1 MSIKKKTFLLIFV
14 AIVIFEALFLGVQQF
29 VVFPSFITL
38 EQVEAKQN
46 LDRSILAIQNEIKH
60 LESLCHDWSSW
71 NDVVQ
76 FLADKNQGFIDN
88 NLGNVSLTG
97 IHLNAML
104 FYDLEYRSVY
114 KKTIDLKTEQ
124 PLDLENFPI
133 DQIPPTSP
141 FYLDFSKDVQW
152 GEKVISGVWMIRGE
166 PMLVAARP
174 VLTSDN
180 KGKPYG
186 LLIMGRLLTNEGIK
200 KISDLTQVNF
210 SIIPVDDLTHKT
222 EIDRVL
228 AERDAGEINPFEKV
242 SNKLLNIYAAFK
254 DINGND
260 AFIIRTSFPRDIARE
275 GIETIRFAIL
285 FSWLIGLATLLLIIF
300 ILDRMLL
307 NPISH
312 LTKHTK
318 YIQEKG
324 DYAARIDLKRVDEIG
339 QLANAFDGM
348 IGTIE
353 SQTGELARM
362 NKELVDLSFRDGLTK
377 VSNRRYFDQ
386 QLPII
391 LGHMHREKQPCSL
404 IIGDIDFFKQYNDT
418 YGHLAGDDCLKAVGK
433 ILRDQSRR
441 SLDLVARY
449 GGEEFVLVLPETD
462 EQQARE
468 IAEKLRQAVQDE
480 KIEHRGSSIG
490 DTVSI
495 SLGVTTVEPGVKA
508 EAGQVI
514 TTADKALYEA
524 KKSGRN
530 RIEFKQYAE

>member
-14 AIVIFEALFLGVQQF
+14 AIIIFEALFFAVQQYI
-29 VVFPSFITL
+29 VFPSFITL

-60 LESLCHDWSSW
+60 LDELCHDWAAW
-71 NDVVQ
+71 NDTVQ
-76 FLADKNQGFIDN
+76 FMKDRNENYING
-88 NLGNVSLTG
+88 NLVDTTLINARLNLIQYFDVSG
-97 IHLNAML
+97 KS
-104 FYDLEYRSVY
+104 FYR
-114 KKTIDLKTEQ
+114 KTIDLKTEQ
-124 PLDLENFPI
+124 PLAPGDFNLDELPLGSSLYIDPAQKEPWGDVKVTGIWMNDNSPMMIAVRPILNSENEGPSHGI
-133 DQIPPTSP
+133 
-141 FYLDFSKDVQW
+141 
-152 GEKVISGVWMIRGE
+152 
-166 PMLVAARP
+166 
-174 VLTSDN
+174 
-180 KGKPYG
+180 
-186 LLIMGRLLTNEGIK
+186 LIMGRLLTNEGIK
-200 KISDLTQVNF
+200 KISDQTQVDF
-210 SIIPVDDLTHKT
+210 IILPVGDLTHKA

-228 AERDAGEINPFEKV
+228 AQRDAGEINPFEKV

-254 DINGND
+254 DIDDND

-275 GIETIRFAIL
+275 GMETIRFALL
-285 FSWLIGLATLLLIIF
+285 FSWLIGLVTLLLIIF

-324 DYAARIDLKRVDEIG
+324 DYAARIDMERMDEIG
-339 QLANAFDGM
+339 QLAKAFDGM

-377 VSNRRYFDQ
+377 VYNRRYFDQ

-391 LGHMHREKQPCSL
+391 LGHMRREKQPCSL

-418 YGHLAGDDCLKAVGK
+418 YGHLAGDDCLKSVGK
-433 ILRDQSRR
+433 VLRDQSRR

-449 GGEEFVLVLPETD
+449 GGEEFVLVLPET
-462 EQQARE
+462 EAQQARE
-468 IAEKLRQAVQDE
+468 IAEKLRQAVQNE
-480 KIEHRGSSIG
+480 KIEHRGSSVA

-495 SLGVTTVEPGVKA
+495 SLGVTTVEPGVNAKA
-508 EAGQVI
+508 GSVI

-530 RIEFKQYAE
+530 RIEFKEYEE